1 MFEEHFQDTI
11 ALVQSNPIIGIGVA
25 VVVLGL
31 FYFRPK
37 DMFKLLGFCLVLV
50 VGFYLMTLLAETVGS
65 GSKKKDEMI
74 HRTSK
79 AIGE

>member
-1 MFEEHFQDTI
+1 MFEEHLQNTI
-11 ALVQSNPIIGIGVA
+11 ALVQGNPVIGIGVA
-25 VVVLGL
+25 VLVVAL

-37 DMFKLLGFCLVLV
+37 DMFRLLGFCLVLV
-50 VGFYLMTLLAETVGS
+50 VGFYLITLLVETVGS
-65 GSKKKDEMI
+65 GSKQKDEMI

>member
-1 MFEEHFQDTI
+1 MFEEHLQSTI
-11 ALVQSNPIIGIGVA
+11 ALVQSNPVIGIGVA
-25 VVVLGL
+25 VVVLAL

-50 VGFYLMTLLAETVGS
+50 IGFYLMTLLVATVGS
-65 GSKKKDEMI
+65 GSKKKDEMTHKTI
-74 HRTSK
+74 E

>member
-1 MFEEHFQDTI
+1 VFKEHLQNTI
-11 ALVQSNPIIGIGVA
+11 ALAQDNPVIGIGVA
-25 VVVLGL
+25 VVVVAL

-37 DMFKLLGFCLVLV
+37 DMFRLLGFCLVLV
-50 VGFYLMTLLAETVGS
+50 VGFYLMTLLVETVGS

-79 AIGE
+79 AIDE